1 MIIDNGLYKAALKFY
16 LGSNK
21 KLICN
26 LSYLNIKTIYFILL
40 KALGLKFEKE
50 LNSTILVDLKLKK
63 ILELLCID
71 EQTKYVEF
79 YNSNKE
85 FYDRVEIHSNFK
97 NYLIDSIVYKRFV
110 FIPMSFYSLLY
121 DNNIQLFMNT
131 RAKETDNFYKREVYL
146 TFIIKDYVIII
157 KNIVISASKD
167 LNSPFMG
174 KNMITEDGKDLN
186 CGSLGEY
193 LENEIKKYL

>member
-1 MIIDNGLYKAALKFY
+1 MIIDNGLYKAVLKFY

-26 LSYLNIKTIYFILL
+26 LSYLNIKTIYFILI

-71 EQTKYVEF
+71 EQTKYAEF

-85 FYDRVEIHSNFK
+85 FYDRVEIHSSFK
-97 NYLIDSIVYKRFV
+97 NYLVGHIVYKKFV
-110 FIPMSFYSLLY
+110 FIPISFYGLLY

-131 RAKETDNFYKREVYL
+131 KSKETDNFYKREIHLIFV
-146 TFIIKDYVIII
+146 IRDYIII
-157 KNIVISASKD
+157 TKNIVISASKD

-174 KNMITEDGKDLN
+174 RNMITDDGKDIN
-186 CGSLGEY
+186 CCSLGEY

>member
-63 ILELLCID
+63 ILELLCVD
-71 EQTKYVEF
+71 EQTKYAEF

-85 FYDRVEIHSNFK
+85 FYDRVEIHSSFK
-97 NYLIDSIVYKRFV
+97 NYLVDHIVYKRFV
-110 FIPMSFYSLLY
+110 FIPISFYGLLY
-121 DNNIQLFMNT
+121 DNNIQLFINT
-131 RAKETDNFYKREVYL
+131 KSKETDNFYKREVHL
-146 TFIIKDYVIII
+146 TFIIKDYIII
-157 KNIVISASKD
+157 TKNIIISASKD

-174 KNMITEDGKDLN
+174 RNIITEDGKDLN
-186 CGSLGEY
+186 CSSLGEY
-193 LENEIKKYL
+193 LKDEIKKYL

>member
-40 KALGLKFEKE
+40 KALSLKFEKE

-71 EQTKYVEF
+71 KQTKYAEF

-85 FYDRVEIHSNFK
+85 FYEKVQVHNSFK
-97 NYLIDSIVYKRFV
+97 NYLIDNVVHKRFV
-110 FIPMSFYSLLY
+110 FIPMSFYGLLY

-131 RAKETDNFYKREVYL
+131 RAKETDNFYKREIHL
-146 TFIIKDYVIII
+146 TFIIKDYIII
-157 KNIVISASKD
+157 TKNIVISTSKD

-174 KNMITEDGKDLN
+174 KNIISDGGKDLN